1 LAGGDGVS
9 RIEDRTSHPMSGEN
23 ADRDRQALEIFTQ
36 ALELT
41 NPEARKAFIDGA
53 CHRDPLLRQR
63 VNELF
68 SQDVDDSFLKE
79 PAARLPDST
88 EVIPVS
94 EVLGEMVGRYKLR
107 EQLGEGGC
115 GVVYVAEQE
124 EPIRRRVALKVIK
137 LGMDTKGVI
146 ARFEAERQAL
156 AMMDHPNIAKV
167 FDAGAT
173 PSGRP
178 YFVMELVRGIRI
190 TDYCDQARLTT
201 IERLELFIEV
211 CHAVQHAHQKGIIH
225 RDIKPSN
232 ILVTV
237 NDGTAVPKVIDFG
250 IAKATEGR
258 LTKATIYT
266 QLHQMVGTPAYMSPE
281 QAEMSSLDID
291 TRSDIYGL
299 GVLLYELLTGQTPFA
314 AERLM
319 QSSLDEMRR
328 IIREEEP
335 VRPSTRLTTLGL
347 ADATELSRKRQAK
360 IPQLANAIKGD
371 LDWIV
376 MKALDK
382 DRTRRYP
389 TSLELAADIQ
399 RHLNQEAVLA
409 RPPSLFYKAQRMARR
424 NKRAFAATVA
434 VLVALLAGLGLTAWQ
449 AVRARRA
456 EQAARVAESAE
467 KQQSVLARSER
478 DRAVRAES
486 TAREQAQLANDA
498 WTTVRRN
505 AYAAEMNVAFQA
517 LAENHLGRARDL
529 LDRQRPKP
537 GEEDLRGFEWRY
549 LWKRTCGDEIE
560 TFEDED
566 AHGAAFSSDGK
577 WFAYAGAKIIVR
589 DAATR
594 RVAATLDSSATTLAF
609 SPDGKLLAGGHDSGV
624 KLWDTA
630 TWGEARS
637 LPGTTHG
644 TAFSPDGRWLVTGA
658 TDEKSG
664 APTWRLWD
672 TRTWKPVGDCPG
684 PSSSRWQARN
694 GVAFSPDNQFLVT
707 STAAKS
713 FGDYARVWRLPGLE
727 EGRELNLSAVPHS
740 SVSFSADGKHLLA
753 GLWTG
758 ELVVWDFERWKVE
771 STRMEHSGF
780 ISAIA
785 VAPVGKV
792 FATTSTDRTVNLW
805 DTKTFQLVQKLRGH
819 IGEVWSGAISP
830 DGRLVISGSAEG
842 TTKLWSTET
851 RRVEPVLDGAVIT
864 VGFMEQGR
872 QLVSASTNKVSRYQ
886 LDSGAR
892 VDVPMPGNLS
902 AIMGVGTRSFDLNPI
917 ESIYALGRG
926 DGSIGF
932 WDLRTG
938 GKLEDLVA
946 HGDGAAALA
955 FSPDGKLLATGSTD
969 GEVKIWDFASRR
981 ELIRIGSVRRHL
993 FCLVFSP
1000 DGKSI
1005 AGSGA
1010 SSRVWLWDVATGKE
1024 ILELRG
1030 HGNASTTLAF
1040 SPAGTVLA
1048 TTAVPADEVRLW
1060 AVPSGEPMATLK
1072 GHVQGVIGVTFSPD
1086 GKTLATAS
1094 QDRKVKLWS
1103 AATHQELLTFPFN
1116 AYVVSASFTPDG
1128 RALAVG
1134 YVDERDMHIQLV
1146 QAPSFEEIAAA
1157 EAGRA
1162 QNRKRTR

>member
-1 LAGGDGVS
+1 
-9 RIEDRTSHPMSGEN
+9 MSGEN
-23 ADRDRQALEIFTQ
+23 ADRDRRALEIFTQ

-68 SQDVDDSFLKE
+68 SRDVDDSFLKE
-79 PAARLPDST
+79 PAAGLPAST

-94 EVLGEMVGRYKLR
+94 EALGEMVGRYKLR

-173 PSGRP
+173 QSGRP

-201 IERLELFIEV
+201 RERLELFIKV
-211 CHAVQHAHQKGIIH
+211 CQAVQHAHQKGIIH

-258 LTKATIYT
+258 LTKGTIYT

-299 GVLLYELLTGQTPFA
+299 GVLLYELLTGQTPFP

-319 QSSLDEMRR
+319 QSGLDEMRR

-335 VRPSTRLTTLGL
+335 IRPSTRLTTLGL

-389 TSLELAADIQ
+389 TCLELAADLR
-399 RHLNQEAVLA
+399 RHLNNEAVLA
-409 RPPSLFYKAQRMARR
+409 RPPSVLYKIQRAARR
-424 NKRAFAATVA
+424 NSRAFAALVA
-434 VLVALLAGLGLTAWQ
+434 VLAALLTGLGISAWQ

-456 EQAARVAESAE
+456 EQAARVAERAE
-467 KQQSVLARSER
+467 KQQAVLARSER
-478 DRAVRAES
+478 DRAMRAEA
-486 TAREQAQLANDA
+486 TAREQAQSERDA
-498 WTTVRRN
+498 WAALRRN
-505 AYAAEMNVAFQA
+505 TYAAEVNVAFQA
-517 LAENHLGRARDL
+517 LAENHLGRAREL

-549 LWKRTCGDEIE
+549 LWQLCRGDELD
-560 TFEDED
+560 TFDDEG
-566 AHGAAFSSDGK
+566 AHGAAFSPDGK
-577 WFAYAGAKIIVR
+577 WFAYAGGKIIVR
-589 DAATR
+589 DTATR
-594 RVAATLDSSATTLAF
+594 KVVATLENSATTLAF
-609 SPDGKLLAGGHDSGV
+609 SPDGKLLASGHDSGV
-624 KLWDTA
+624 KLWETA
-630 TWGEARS
+630 TWQLARS

-644 TAFSPDGRWLVTGA
+644 TLFSPDGRLLVTGA
-658 TDEKSG
+658 TDEKNG
-664 APTWRLWD
+664 ASIWRLWD
-672 TRTWKPVGDCPG
+672 TQTWKPAGDCSGAP
-684 PSSSRWQARN
+684 PSHWQSRNAL
-694 GVAFSPDNQFLVT
+694 AFSPDGQFLVT
-707 STAAKS
+707 SAATR
-713 FGDYARVWRLPGLE
+713 FEVGDHSLVWRLPGLE
-727 EGRELNLSAVPHS
+727 QVRELNFGGIPHS
-740 SVSFSADGKHLLA
+740 SVAFSTDGKHVIA

-758 ELVVWDFERWKVE
+758 GLVVWDLAEGKVVK
-771 STRMEHSGF
+771 TQNEHTGF
-780 ISAIA
+780 ITAIA
-785 VAPVGKV
+785 SVPGADL
-792 FATTSTDRTVNLW
+792 FATTSADRTVNLW
-805 DTKTFQLVQKLRGH
+805 DAKTFEHVERLRGH
-819 IGEVWSGAISP
+819 VGELWSGAMSA
-830 DGRLVISGSAEG
+830 DGRLVVSGGAEG

-851 RRVEPVLDGAVIT
+851 RHRKTVLDGALVMA
-864 VGFMEQGR
+864 GFMDQGR
-872 QLVSASTNKVSRYQ
+872 QLVGATTNSVVWWR
-886 LDSGAR
+886 LDSGAK
-892 VDVPMPGNLS
+892 VELPMRGNLS
-902 AIMGVGTRSFDLNPI
+902 PIKGISTRSLDLKSDQP
-917 ESIYALGRG
+917 IYALGRA
-926 DGSIGF
+926 DGFVEF

-938 GKLEDLVA
+938 ARLEDLAA
-946 HGDGAAALA
+946 HREGASALA
-955 FSPDGKLLATGSTD
+955 FSPDGKRLATGSTE
-969 GEVKIWDFASRR
+969 GEVKIWDMATRR
-981 ELIRIGSVRRHL
+981 ELARIDPLQRHL
-993 FCLVFSP
+993 FRLCFSP
-1000 DGKSI
+1000 DGKFL

-1010 SSRVWLWDVATGKE
+1010 SSRVWLWDAATGKQL
-1024 ILELRG
+1024 LELGG
-1030 HGNASTTLAF
+1030 HGSASLAIEF
-1040 SPAGTVLA
+1040 SPDGKVLA
-1048 TTAVPADEVRLW
+1048 TTSSPADETRLW
-1060 AVPSGEPMATLK
+1060 AVPSGKPIATLK
-1072 GHVQGVIGVTFSPD
+1072 GHVQGVISLTFSPD
-1086 GKTLATAS
+1086 GKTLATVS
-1094 QDRKVKLWS
+1094 HDRKIKLWN
-1103 AATHQELLTFPFN
+1103 ATTYQELVTFPFQ
-1116 AYVVSASFTPDG
+1116 AHVMSAQFTPDG
-1128 RALAVG
+1128 RALAIG
-1134 YVDERDMHIQLV
+1134 YLDESGTHILLQR
-1146 QAPSFEEIAAA
+1146 APSFEEIAAA
-1157 EAGRA
+1157 EGQRA
-1162 QNRKRTR
+1162 ANAQTSR